1 MQLQGPPDVSCESN
15 EEFLDPP
22 TLDLVCT
29 VTRRTLAS
37 RYPKVALELIHDAVQ
52 EAACKFYE
60 QDSLRAAITPRIAYT
75 WILTTAT
82 RELSHILRYE
92 SRFVLLP
99 EFDEQAEY
107 VMAAGGGGRDP
118 GRFNYPVSRESLTDI
133 LTYYALLGCLSYTLA
148 EAVRLHSEGYTAYEI
163 AQRVG
168 CTEAAAYK
176 RVQRGCTV
184 LQQLWREEEV
194 GIAEIPL

>member
-1 MQLQGPPDVSCESN
+1 MGLHCQSEAVCGNNDES
-15 EEFLDPP
+15 LDTP
-22 TLDLVCT
+22 TLKVICT

-37 RYPKVALELIHDAVQ
+37 RYHNVAQELIHDAVQ

-60 QDSLRAAITPRIAYT
+60 QSSLRAQVTPRIAYT

-82 RELSHILRYE
+82 RELSHTLRYE

-99 EFDEQAEY
+99 ELDEQSDY
-107 VMAAGGGGRDP
+107 VVSTASSRVHVE
-118 GRFNYPVSRESLTDI
+118 RFGAVASRESLTDI
-133 LTYYALLGCLSYTLA
+133 LTYHALLGKLSGALA
-148 EAVRLHSEGYTAYEI
+148 EAVQLHSEGYTAGEI

-184 LQQLWREEEV
+184 LQQLWREEEFGV
-194 GIAEIPL
+194 ACGVA